1 MKIVKQTINLISHPL
16 ANFINLSIRSGIT
29 VPDKLKV
36 AGVIP
41 LYQSGENNV
50 FSYYRPVSVLPAF
63 SKVLEEV

>member
-16 ANFINLSIRSGIT
+16 ANFINLSIRSGI
-29 VPDKLKV
+29 VPNKLKI

-50 FSYYRPVSVLPAF
+50 FSYYTPVSVLPAF